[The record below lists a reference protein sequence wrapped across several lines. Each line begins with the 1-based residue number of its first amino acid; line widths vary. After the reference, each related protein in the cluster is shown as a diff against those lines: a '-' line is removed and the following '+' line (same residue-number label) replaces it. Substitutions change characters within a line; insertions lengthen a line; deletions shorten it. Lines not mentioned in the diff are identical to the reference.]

1 MVSGSTGGGSSL
13 LQSKEDGKFQGRL
26 LSKETSLADPS
37 FRVYYSVAAAGS
49 VPFLWESRP
58 GTPKHT
64 SSAAALPPLTPPP
77 SYFSSPCRARTR
89 STNKPGSK
97 YSFLSL
103 PKLLALKKAAT
114 GDGGGHAA
122 SMSPSSSL
130 SFSSSS
136 QSSSS
141 SSCSPCS
148 DHRRRSSDEGEEAD
162 QFSGSRS
169 PTSILCFGVPI
180 FLVKKNTSV

>member
-1 MVSGSTGGGSSL
+1 MVSGSTGGGSSSL
-13 LQSKEDGKFQGRL
+13 LQSQEDCKYHGRL
-26 LSKETSLADPS
+26 LSKETSLANPS

-77 SYFSSPCRARTR
+77 SYFSSSPSRTRTR
-89 STNKPGSK
+89 SSNNNKPGSK
-97 YSFLSL
+97 YSFLFL

-114 GDGGGHAA
+114 GDGAV

-130 SFSSSS
+130 SSS
-136 QSSSS
+136 SSSS
-141 SSCSPCS
+141 SSCSSRS
-148 DHRRRSSDEGEEAD
+148 DHRRRPSDEDEEAE
-162 QFSGSRS
+162 FSSSRS
-169 PTSILCFGVPI
+169 PTSTLCFGVPI
-180 FLVKKNTSV
+180 FPAKKNTSV